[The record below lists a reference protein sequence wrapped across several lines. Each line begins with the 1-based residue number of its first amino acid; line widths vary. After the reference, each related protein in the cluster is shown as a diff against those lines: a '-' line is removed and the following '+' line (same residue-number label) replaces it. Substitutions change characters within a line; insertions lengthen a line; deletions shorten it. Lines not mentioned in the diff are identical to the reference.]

1 MWTKLALLIIL
12 VPLETLAYVP
22 LEGNVTANLGIYFN
36 RTNFGETP
44 SGIKAPGL
52 RGFGI
57 IANGD
62 VNDKGALEIGLF
74 HLDKVYFR
82 EYETK
87 YFAEKTQVIHIT
99 MGYRRY
105 ISELF
110 SASLGLSSGYTMG
123 EQTAYYTE
131 FPKGLEPNTSAR
143 DVTEYGLEMAMQMEL
158 WTRERFGIV
167 LDARYSYSLTSKE
180 DERADHYGALLML
193 RYLVQTKDEEAAL
206 DKARLERADRDRQEL
221 EKRSNP

>member
-1 MWTKLALLIIL
+1 MRTKLALLFL
-12 VPLETLAYVP
+12 LLPLETLAYVP

-36 RTNFGETP
+36 RTNFGSTP

-57 IANGD
+57 VANGD
-62 VNDKGALEIGLF
+62 VNEKGALEIGMF
-74 HLDKVYFR
+74 HFDKVYFR

-105 ISELF
+105 LSELF

-131 FPKGLEPNTSAR
+131 FPKGQEPNTSAR
-143 DVTEYGLEMAMQMEL
+143 DVTEYGLELAAQMEL
-158 WTRERFGIV
+158 WTRDRLGIV

-180 DERADHYGALLML
+180 NERADHYGALIML

-206 DKARLERADRDRQEL
+206 DKARQEREARESQ
-221 EKRSNP
+221 

>member
-1 MWTKLALLIIL
+1 MWTKLALLFFL
-12 VPLETLAYVP
+12 LPFETLAYVP

-36 RTNFGETP
+36 RTNFGSTP
-44 SGIKAPGL
+44 SGVKAPGL
-52 RGFGI
+52 RGFGLV
-57 IANGD
+57 ANGD
-62 VNDKGALEIGLF
+62 VNDKGALEIGMF
-74 HLDKVYFR
+74 HFDKVYFR
-82 EYETK
+82 EYEAN

-110 SASLGLSSGYTMG
+110 SASLALSSGYTMG
-123 EQTAYYTE
+123 EPTVYYTE
-131 FPKGLEPNTSAR
+131 FPKGLAPNTSAR
-143 DVTEYGLEMAMQMEL
+143 DVTEYGLEMAAQMEL

-180 DERADHYGALLML
+180 DERADHYGVLLML

-206 DKARLERADRDRQEL
+206 DKAREERKEA
-221 EKRSNP
+221 N